1 MFFRTK
7 QSPSGQ
13 CLQLLESYRN
23 EKGQPR
29 HRVVVSIGDSD
40 IDEADRPVIA
50 RLVEQRLLGQADLC
64 GACDNAIA
72 LEWADTIANLNKI
85 PFPVVSPIV
94 SF

>member
-64 GACDNAIA
+64 GACDNAVA
-72 LEWADTIANLNKI
+72 PGVRGQSK
-85 PFPVVSPIV
+85 
-94 SF
+94 